1 MDLENFSLYD
11 FLVYMVM
18 LWLPLFLCGGASSG
32 NVLVAHQGTLT

>member
-18 LWLPLFLCGGASSG
+18 YGYHFFSVGERLQGMFSLPTEGP
-32 NVLVAHQGTLT
+32 